1 MILRM
6 WTGWTARRNGDA
18 YERYLREDLFPRLE
32 AEIGDRGYRGYQILR
47 RDTDGESEFITLV
60 WFDAL
65 ECVTAFA
72 GPGYEEPVI
81 SETARALLIR
91 HWARCE
97 HYALADSRLPAP
109 A

>member
-18 YERYLREDLFPRLE
+18 YERYLREELFPRLQ

-47 RDTDGESEFITLV
+47 RDTDEESEFITLV

-72 GPGYEEPVI
+72 GPGYLVAVGYMDPGNWATDI
-81 SETARALLIR
+81 AGGARFGSSSR
-91 HWARCE
+91 AR
-97 HYALADSRLPAP
+97 R
-109 A
+109 